1 MVKKK
6 NVLIRDS
13 FFIPCAKHFLDLVFL
28 KIHVPISEVI
38 LIIAFRSFHSF
49 NFTFLWLK
57 FL

>member
-1 MVKKK
+1 MVKK

-38 LIIAFRSFHSF
+38 LMIAFRISIPLVLLFSG
-49 NFTFLWLK
+49 WSSYS
-57 FL
+57 